1 MIHVLIV
8 DADAVLRRAL
18 SSALA
23 GGGFGV
29 TTAGD
34 AARARRLLEVAPADI
49 VLLDR
54 RLPDALD
61 LVRAIKRK
69 HGATIYIA
77 ILADDER
84 PGTRAECRDA
94 GADVVLAKP
103 VAVSVLRRRLTSA
116 AGTLASRRAAS

>member
-8 DADAVLRRAL
+8 DADAALRRAL

-29 TTAGD
+29 TTASD
-34 AARARRLLEVAPADI
+34 APRAHRLLEVAPPDI
-49 VLLDR
+49 VLLDL
-54 RLPDALD
+54 RLPGGLD

-69 HGATIYIA
+69 HRGTISIA

-84 PGTRAECRDA
+84 ATTRAACREA

-103 VAVSVLRRRLTSA
+103 VAVSALRRRLTSA
-116 AGTLASRRAAS
+116 AGARAGRRAAS

>member
-29 TTAGD
+29 TTASD
-34 AARARRLLEVAPADI
+34 AARARRLLEVAPPDI
-49 VLLDR
+49 VLLDL
-54 RLPDALD
+54 RLPDGLD

-69 HGATIYIA
+69 HRATIYIA

-84 PGTRAECRDA
+84 PGTRAECREA

-103 VAVSVLRRRLTSA
+103 VAVSALRRRLTSA
-116 AGTLASRRAAS
+116 AGALASRRAAS